1 MKISDYVKTDVATSF
16 ARSSPIVIAALT
28 MIMLIP
34 VCSSIDFALDS
45 GSIEYKSLGE
55 YILLIFTG
63 APPFDISS
71 DSRYFQFPIMWIME
85 CTVFLFV
92 NVNYTDNIYS
102 AFGCQLAVRSKSRK
116 TLWRIKFIS
125 LVLSCIIQLAVFYLT
140 VVIMAAVNGA
150 QLTPNISVDFA
161 DMFFY
166 DNDRET
172 LAALTGRDLSAIMLV
187 PAFSLLT
194 CNIVQSVLRL
204 YMKAAISF
212 FTSMCILLASLYFF
226 TPLLIGNFAMFSRIA
241 PLLSNGLT
249 LRQALISNG
258 TIIVVSYVVGSARMS
273 KMDFI

>member
-1 MKISDYVKTDVATSF
+1 MKIFDYVKTDMATSF
-16 ARSSPIVIAALT
+16 SRSSPVVIAALT

-34 VCSSIDFALDS
+34 VCSSVDFAFDS
-45 GSIEYKSLGE
+45 GSLDGKSLGE
-55 YILLIFTG
+55 YMLLLFTG
-63 APPFDISS
+63 APPADITSG
-71 DSRYFQFPIMWIME
+71 SRVFQFPIMWIME
-85 CTVFLFV
+85 CAVFLFV

-125 LVLSCIIQLAVFYLT
+125 LVLSCIIQLAVFYLV
-140 VVIMAAVNGA
+140 VVIAAAFNGA
-150 QLTPNISVDFA
+150 ELTLNISVNFA

-172 LAALTGRDLSAIMLV
+172 LAALAGRNLSAMMLA

-194 CNIVQSVLRL
+194 CNVVQAVLRL

-212 FTSMCILLASLYFF
+212 FASMCILLASLYFF

-249 LRQALISNG
+249 LQQALISNG
-258 TIIVVSYVVGSARMS
+258 TIIVVSYAVGSARMS